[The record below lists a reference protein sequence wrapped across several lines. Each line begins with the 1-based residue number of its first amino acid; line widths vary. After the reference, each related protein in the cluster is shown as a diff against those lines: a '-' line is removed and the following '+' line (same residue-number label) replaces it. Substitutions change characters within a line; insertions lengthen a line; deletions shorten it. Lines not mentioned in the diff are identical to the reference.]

1 MTTCLASPMVH
12 RPELE
17 DVAGMVGIFI
27 KIQMPMPNP
36 PGKWMYT
43 HTVRK
48 EVAGEMVETRTNVSR
63 QIYDQL
69 LAQVEKYIL
78 VFCLKLCYIVVQSW
92 RKQDLKLAWSGNQG
106 PMSGHHLHLIFDIL
120 GGQRQ

>member
-1 MTTCLASPMVH
+1 
-12 RPELE
+12 
-17 DVAGMVGIFI
+17 
-27 KIQMPMPNP
+27 
-36 PGKWMYT
+36 MYT

-69 LAQVEKYIL
+69 LAQVDKYIL

-92 RKQDLKLAWSGNQG
+92 RK
-106 PMSGHHLHLIFDIL
+106 
-120 GGQRQ
+120 

>member
-1 MTTCLASPMVH
+1 
-12 RPELE
+12 
-17 DVAGMVGIFI
+17 
-27 KIQMPMPNP
+27 MPMPNP

-92 RKQDLKLAWSGNQG
+92 GK
-106 PMSGHHLHLIFDIL
+106 
-120 GGQRQ
+120 